1 MRQHGRLPCNSQ
13 EKFEIMLKHELQ
25 QLEDKYVAE
34 LKEKDEIIARQAEE
48 IEALQ
53 EELSLI

>member
-1 MRQHGRLPCNSQ
+1 
-13 EKFEIMLKHELQ
+13 MLKHELQ
-25 QLEDKYVAE
+25 KIEDKYAAE

-53 EELSLI
+53 EELSMVQ